1 MTTTRN
7 NGTNKESAARRL
19 KEKQEAERRLEAK
32 VAESDKKREEEKK
45 RRAEAKAKEEAEAK
59 AKRDDDRRKEKEKK
73 AEQVSTSTN
82 VTPTGGIN
90 SILTEL
96 ATDPGVEEQGGM
108 GATALA
114 LRDAE
119 DSPEKKK
126 KKNQAGSSTSSL
138 KVSRYS
144 APVPK
149 VSPPPRPP
157 HNHVHSRIIV
167 DAAIDL
173 NKDDPINSFANG
185 LATLFYNALM
195 VDEHFVIA
203 PVKDD
208 IDPKYWY
215 SSSDIPLNMT
225 AVGSHISISANNIRN
240 FEKQRKWDGPG
251 KKEKEEPSST
261 VYFAFAI
268 CCDIAP
274 AMLLARVGIE
284 WTRAG
289 GSRLMIKSLPCFD
302 TVCPLVFYYLYND
315 THPTTILEE
324 LKKILTHTQELCMND
339 MEAMDSVEITLNDLP
354 EMTLR
359 KMIPKIP
366 GQDTSTF
373 KHISNRAQFARR
385 AWHLEVE
392 ASSAWWIKELV
403 EKAKHFGCFELFW
416 GKHVHVTEVANKDTS
431 AAELKR
437 LASTVNR
444 HTNYQCSLT
453 VELLKGVVNVDA
465 PTKYV
470 TKAAD
475 GSTSTSE
482 FTLREILLKF
492 FKMSDGHALVAEVHQ
507 RVVTSPVEVVIPA
520 TEEAETMLAKMNKHF
535 PAFIYFYLLDKGME
549 KPFVISL
556 VQNSCCPTLTVDI
569 MDCTWNGDEMLV
581 TTKADAEEE
590 EVYSKME
597 GASWFRD
604 EIGIAAGGKGKKKNY
619 IDPTLLY
626 DLDGDRSIKTLHE
639 RNDNRR
645 KEGIE
650 EEDNE
655 SMDSASDSDIS
666 KSHQDT
672 ALGKAGSHQKG
683 VSFAAGS
690 TSELNPGRTDAAV
703 SG

>member
-1 MTTTRN
+1 
-7 NGTNKESAARRL
+7 
-19 KEKQEAERRLEAK
+19 
-32 VAESDKKREEEKK
+32 
-45 RRAEAKAKEEAEAK
+45 
-59 AKRDDDRRKEKEKK
+59 
-73 AEQVSTSTN
+73 
-82 VTPTGGIN
+82 
-90 SILTEL
+90 
-96 ATDPGVEEQGGM
+96 
-108 GATALA
+108 
-114 LRDAE
+114 
-119 DSPEKKK
+119 
-126 KKNQAGSSTSSL
+126 
-138 KVSRYS
+138 
-144 APVPK
+144 
-149 VSPPPRPP
+149 
-157 HNHVHSRIIV
+157 
-167 DAAIDL
+167 
-173 NKDDPINSFANG
+173 
-185 LATLFYNALM
+185 M

-203 PVKDD
+203 PVKDS

-225 AVGSHISISANNIRN
+225 AVSSHISISANNIRN

-268 CCDIAP
+268 CCDVAP
-274 AMLLARVGIE
+274 AMLLSRVGIE

-302 TVCPLVFYYLYND
+302 TVCPLVFYYLFND
-315 THPTTILEE
+315 THPLTLLVE
-324 LKKILTHTQELCMND
+324 LRKILTHTQELCLND
-339 MEAMDSVEITLNDLP
+339 LETMDCLDATLNDLP

-366 GQDTSTF
+366 GQDTSSF
-373 KHISNRAQFARR
+373 KHISNRAQYARR

-392 ASSAWWIKELV
+392 ASAAEWIKELV
-403 EKAKHFGCFELFW
+403 EKAKHFGCFEQFW

-437 LASTVNR
+437 LAATVNR

-470 TKAAD
+470 TTAAD
-475 GSTSTSE
+475 GTTTSTE

-520 TEEAETMLAKMNKHF
+520 SEEAETMLAKMNKHF
-535 PAFIYFYLLDKGME
+535 PAFIYYYLLDKGMA
-549 KPFVISL
+549 KPFVVSL

-569 MDCTWNGDEMLV
+569 MDCTWNSEEMLV

-590 EVYSKME
+590 ETYSKLE
-597 GASWFRD
+597 GATWFRD
-604 EIGIAAGGKGKKKNY
+604 EIGMAVGGKGKKKKNF

-639 RNDNRR
+639 RNDNRG

-650 EEDNE
+650 EEENM
-655 SMDSASDSDIS
+655 SVDSASDSDTS

-672 ALGKAGSHQKG
+672 ALGQAGSHHKG

-690 TSELNPGRTDAAV
+690 SKELNPVRPGAAG